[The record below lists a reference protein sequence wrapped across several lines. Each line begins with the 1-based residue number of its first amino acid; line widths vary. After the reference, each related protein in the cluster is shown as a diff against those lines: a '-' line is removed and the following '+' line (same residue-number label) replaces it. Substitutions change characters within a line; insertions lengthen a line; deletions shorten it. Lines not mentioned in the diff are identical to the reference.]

1 MVSTGSCS
9 ADTASPVDE
18 AAVSEISEPT
28 ATPQPAEATAAEPQ
42 STPVAAPP
50 EQQWISIEEGHFV
63 DRRTDDT
70 FVLRGVN
77 LLRKQAGRGDV
88 LFLDYD
94 PEWLDQQLDEIAGHG
109 FNTIRFFLDLC
120 MSCAASSDGVRPE
133 FLDNLADLL
142 TRMADRGLVALPTS
156 NDIPDPGY
164 TERMPCCEVFGG
176 YRNSVYLSAEGHAI
190 AAEYF
195 TDLLSGLRERG
206 APLHAVLA
214 WQLANEQF
222 FLRDVPPL
230 SLTTGSVTT
239 ADGET
244 YDLADDAAVEQMVA
258 SNLLAY
264 VSSVGDAVRR
274 EHDGALVT
282 IGYFSAEDPDAGRVA
297 SDNRW
302 VLPEVVLR
310 NSDLDFVDLHA
321 YPALGATWPALAAA
335 YGIDEPVD
343 MPIILGEFGAFS
355 VAFGSRDDA
364 AAAMA
369 RWQADSCAYPFL
381 GWLVWMWGSE
391 SDDEVFTVNSGDDEI
406 AVALSP
412 QTRPDPCD
420 VGPYVSP
427 NLALNRPATASL
439 EELGETEDYLAA
451 NAVDGSEATWWTAPD
466 GPPQWIE
473 IDLEEPRTVGRVEIL
488 IGTVSPTGPQTHQV
502 YVRSADE
509 PAPGRLV
516 GEVSADATRGQVLV
530 VELEPAPDDVR
541 FVRVQTVQMDGWV
554 ILHEVAVYAPE

>member
-1 MVSTGSCS
+1 M
-9 ADTASPVDE
+9 ALEP
-18 AAVSEISEPT
+18 SEPT
-28 ATPQPAEATAAEPQ
+28 ATAEPATDAVADPTAAP
-42 STPVAAPP
+42 TVAPP
-50 EQQWISIEEGHFV
+50 EPQWISMENGAFV
-63 DRRTDDT
+63 DRRTDDA

-77 LLRKQAGRGDV
+77 LMRKQAGRGDV

-94 PEWLDQQLDEIAGHG
+94 PEWLDQQLDEIVGHG

-120 MSCAASSDGVRPE
+120 MSCAASSEGIRPE
-133 FLDNLADLL
+133 YLDNLADLL

-176 YRNSVYLSAEGHAI
+176 YRNSVYLSAEGHSI

-195 TDLLSGLRERG
+195 TDLLAGLRERG

-222 FLRDVPPL
+222 FLRDVAPL

-239 ADGET
+239 ADGAT
-244 YDLADDAAVEQMVA
+244 YDLADDTAVEEMVA
-258 SNLLAY
+258 DNLLAY
-264 VSSVGDAVRR
+264 LSSVGDAVRR

-297 SDNRW
+297 PDNRW

-310 NSDLDFVDLHA
+310 ESDLDFVDLHA
-321 YPALGATWPALAAA
+321 YPGLGGEWPTLAAA

-355 VAFGSRDDA
+355 VASSSREDA

-369 RWQADSCAYPFL
+369 RWQAESCAYPFL
-381 GWLVWMWGSE
+381 GWLVWLWGSE
-391 SDDEVFTVNSGDDEI
+391 TDDEVITVNSGDDEI

-412 QTRPDPCD
+412 QTRPDPCI
-420 VGPYVSP
+420 VGDYESP
-427 NLALNRPATASL
+427 NLALNRPTAASL
-439 EELGETEDYLAA
+439 EELDQPEDYSAA
-451 NAVDGSEATWWTAPD
+451 RAVDGSAATWWTAPE

-473 IDLEEPRTVGRVEIL
+473 IDLEEPQTVGRVEIL
-488 IGTVSPTGPQTHQV
+488 IGHVSPTGPQTHQV
-502 YVRSADE
+502 YVRGADE

-530 VELEPAPDDVR
+530 VELDPAPDDVR

-554 ILHEVAVYAPE
+554 ILHEVAVYAPL